1 MDPRIDLKDSEDNWE
16 TEMGGS
22 IPGERVVVRGKDLFS
37 ELKDYSWQK
46 LLMFIITGRELP
58 ENELEVLD
66 KVWSLTV
73 SYPDPRVWNNR
84 IAALAGTVRS
94 TGSLGLS
101 AAMAVTEAKIY
112 GGQANIAAIDFIL
125 ECAQRVDQ
133 GERLEDIIKSELKI
147 NRAIYGYGRP
157 VTNNDERIEPMKK
170 VIKQNGMADGK
181 HVLLAYKIEEIL
193 KAGRWRFQ
201 MNVTGLSAALGADMG
216 LSVQEYYLWQINGFN
231 AGTLACF
238 ADASSKQEGTLFPLR
253 CDRIN
258 YTGLE
263 KRTWK

>member
-1 MDPRIDLKDSEDNWE
+1 MDPLIDLKATEGNWQ

-22 IPGERVVVRGKDLFS
+22 IPGERVVIRGKDLFS
-37 ELKDYSWQK
+37 ELNEFTWQK

-58 ENELEVLD
+58 ENQLDVLD
-66 KVWSLTV
+66 KIWSLTV

-84 IAALAGTVRS
+84 IAALAGTVRT
-94 TGSLGLS
+94 TGSLGVS
-101 AAMAVTEAKIY
+101 AALAVTEARIY
-112 GGQANIAAIDFIL
+112 GGQANIAAIDFII
-125 ECAQRVDQ
+125 ECAKRIEA
-133 GERLEDIIKSELKI
+133 GEDLEAIIKSELKI

-157 VTNNDERIEPMKK
+157 VTNKDERIGPMKK
-170 VIKQNGMADGK
+170 VIKQNGMSDGK

-201 MNVTGLSAALGADMG
+201 MNITGLSAALGADMG

-238 ADASSKQEGTLFPLR
+238 ADASLKKEGTLFPLR

-263 KRTWK
+263 KRTWI